1 MRVVESLAAWRHA
14 AQDDWRERAACADR
28 ESAAVFE
35 AADDDTVDAGRRAW
49 GEPRDAVLAARGIC
63 SGCPV
68 VRDCLRHALQV
79 PETHGVWGGTTPAER
94 EAILL
99 GLAG

>member
-1 MRVVESLAAWRHA
+1 MSVVGSLTAWRQA
-14 AQDDWRERAACADR
+14 AQDDWRELAACAGP

-35 AADDDTVDAGRRAW
+35 AADDDAAPGGRRAW
-49 GEPRDAVLAARGIC
+49 GEPRDALQAARDIC
-63 SGCPV
+63 GGCPV
-68 VRDCLRHALQV
+68 VRDCLGHALRV

-99 GLAG
+99 GIAG